1 MRQFSTRPVLYALA
15 IFGLPTLVWGTS
27 SGGDEEPYDGFPA
40 FEFSD
45 SFYIEEGIDPS
56 VLLDRLVGQDGRSVS
71 DSSPSGDFLDVRI
84 LETTGGYDHKGK
96 PLYYTTNAKLNA
108 DAFLT
113 EEARELADES
123 IAYIFPKAAGNPLV
137 PATPNT
143 RQPNVFDTRHGYFSN
158 NPLGLWRVTFV
169 SYTDAAFNTE
179 DGQEALAELAE
190 ENGLDSDGTPL
201 IRRVNEIEDLAEDGF
216 VEIRVRNEDG
226 SEGFPWV
233 V

>member
-1 MRQFSTRPVLYALA
+1 MSLFPTRTLLAFLIIGVPALA
-15 IFGLPTLVWGTS
+15 WGTY
-27 SGGDEEPYDGFPA
+27 SGGGDEPYDGAPA
-40 FEFSD
+40 FEFSN
-45 SFYIEEGIDPS
+45 SFYVSEGINPN
-56 VLLDRLVGQDGRSVS
+56 VLLDRLVAQDARSVA
-71 DSSPSGDFLDVRI
+71 DDAPNGDFLDVRI

-96 PLYYTTNAKLNA
+96 TLYYTTNAKLNA

-113 EEARELADES
+113 AEARELADDS
-123 IAYIFPKAAGNPLV
+123 IAYIFPKAAGDPLV

-143 RQPNVFDTRHGYFSN
+143 RQPNLFDTRHGYFSN

-169 SYTDAAFNTE
+169 SYTAAAFNTE

-201 IRRVNEIEDLAEDGF
+201 IRRVNEIEDLVEDGF
-216 VEIRVRNEDG
+216 VELRVRNADG